1 MITVQALLFTAIIGN
16 FILTILLYYYSQK
29 NAIDTWDNIMNM
41 TQKHQKEM
49 AKKLN
54 ISTEGLRT
62 IQNRVMDIQNTFD
75 SICSMAKKKEEDG
88 K

>member
-1 MITVQALLFTAIIGN
+1 
-16 FILTILLYYYSQK
+16 
-29 NAIDTWDNIMNM
+29 MNM